1 MDPVPRADW
10 PMRHV
15 KVAPENDKAN
25 VSDLLADMKGKNMDG
40 ADDVFIVLEF
50 TGRLN
55 PQKNAMLVKYN
66 GHDVCDSAKLMM
78 STEEALSFAD
88 YCRFKS
94 YFRSI
99 EFDLSGAGH
108 KPEAGLKPI

>member
-1 MDPVPRADW
+1 MDCAD
-10 PMRHV
+10 
-15 KVAPENDKAN
+15 
-25 VSDLLADMKGKNMDG
+25 G
-40 ADDVFIVLEF
+40 VFIVLEF

-55 PQKNAMLVKYN
+55 PQKNATLVKYN

-78 STEEALSFAD
+78 STEVALSFAD

-99 EFDLSGAGH
+99 EGDLERRWVRGYRRSGLRGATNLVARERMQRRSRSSAAH
-108 KPEAGLKPI
+108 A